1 MPKTQKRSRR
11 KKKQT
16 RKKQTLKK
24 VSKIKKI
31 VNIFKQYPEIF
42 PRGYFRFLEG
52 NLREKFQN
60 KEIIFKNG
68 VVLTWKK
75 YKVTPGKYSK
85 YNFQKGDIKINQL
98 VNKKQGNG
106 KAKNLFLKFLKKNEN
121 VNLILDVLK
130 NNKRAIKFYNKNG
143 FMKVGTTKFG
153 DLPGIVM
160 KRNKKQ
166 KGG

>member
-1 MPKTQKRSRR
+1 MPKSKKRSRR
-11 KKKQT
+11 KRNNKTKK
-16 RKKQTLKK
+16 KL
-24 VSKIKKI
+24 SKIKKI
-31 VNIFKQYPEIF
+31 VKIFKQYPKIF

-75 YKVTPGKYSK
+75 YKVNPGKYTK

-106 KAKNLFLKFLKKNEN
+106 KAKKIFLKFLKKHAN
-121 VNLILDVLK
+121 VNLILDVQT
-130 NNKRAIKFYNKNG
+130 NNKRAIKFYKKNG
-143 FMKVGTTKFG
+143 FRKVGTTKFG
-153 DLPGIVM
+153 DLPGIIM
-160 KRNKKQ
+160 KRKKIEKKQ
-166 KGG
+166 NGG

>member
-1 MPKTQKRSRR
+1 MPKTRKRSRKKR
-11 KKKQT
+11 NNKTKKK
-16 RKKQTLKK
+16 L
-24 VSKIKKI
+24 SKIKKI
-31 VNIFKQYPEIF
+31 VKIFKQYPEIF

-60 KEIIFKNG
+60 KEIMFKNG

-75 YKVTPGKYSK
+75 YKVNPGKYSK
-85 YNFQKGDIKINQL
+85 YNFKKGDIKINQL

-106 KAKNLFLKFLKKNEN
+106 KAKNLFLKFLKKHEN

-130 NNKRAIKFYNKNG
+130 NNQRAIKFYHKNG
-143 FMKVGTTKFG
+143 FRKVGTTKFG
-153 DLPGIVM
+153 KLPGIVM
-160 KRNKKQ
+160 KRSKNQ

>member
-1 MPKTQKRSRR
+1 MPKTHKRSRR

-16 RKKQTLKK
+16 RKKTLKK

>member
-1 MPKTQKRSRR
+1 MPKTRKASRR
-11 KKKQT
+11 KRNNKTKK
-16 RKKQTLKK
+16 KL
-24 VSKIKKI
+24 SKIKKI
-31 VNIFKQYPEIF
+31 VKIFKQYPKIF

-52 NLREKFQN
+52 TLREKFQN

-75 YKVTPGKYSK
+75 YKVNPGKYIK

-106 KAKNLFLKFLKKNEN
+106 KAKKIFLNFLKKHRN
-121 VNLILDVLK
+121 VNLILDVLTT
-130 NNKRAIKFYNKNG
+130 NERAIKFYKKNG
-143 FMKVGTTKFG
+143 FVKVGQTKFG
-153 DLPGIVM
+153 DLPGIIM
-160 KRNKKQ
+160 KRKKIEKIK

>member
-16 RKKQTLKK
+16 RKKTLKK

>member
-1 MPKTQKRSRR
+1 MPKTRKRSRKKR
-11 KKKQT
+11 NNKTKKK
-16 RKKQTLKK
+16 L
-24 VSKIKKI
+24 SKIKKI
-31 VNIFKQYPEIF
+31 VKIFKQYPEIF

-75 YKVTPGKYSK
+75 YKVNPGKYSK
-85 YNFQKGDIKINQL
+85 YNFKKGDIKINQL

-106 KAKNLFLKFLKKNEN
+106 KAKNLFLKFLKKHEN

-143 FMKVGTTKFG
+143 FRKVGTTKFG
-153 DLPGIVM
+153 ELPGIVM
-160 KRNKKQ
+160 KRIKNQ

>member
-1 MPKTQKRSRR
+1 MPKTQKRSRKKR
-11 KKKQT
+11 KNKQT
-16 RKKQTLKK
+16 KKK

-31 VNIFKQYPEIF
+31 VKIFKQYPEIF

-68 VVLTWKK
+68 IVLTWKK
-75 YKVTPGKYSK
+75 YKVNPGKFSK
-85 YNFQKGDIKINQL
+85 YDIKKGDIKINQL
-98 VNKKQGNG
+98 VNKTQGNG
-106 KAKNLFLKFLKKNEN
+106 KAKKIFLKFLKKHEN
-121 VNLILDVLK
+121 TNLLLDVRT

-143 FMKVGTTKFG
+143 FRKVGITNFG
-153 DLPGIVM
+153 DLSGIIM

>member
-1 MPKTQKRSRR
+1 MGIYAEIKKTFAEKSKQQN
-11 KKKQT
+11 KKE
-16 RKKQTLKK
+16 
-24 VSKIKKI
+24 IKKI
-31 VNIFKQYPEIF
+31 VKIFKQYPKIF

-75 YKVTPGKYSK
+75 YKVNPGKYTK

-106 KAKNLFLKFLKKNEN
+106 KAKKIFLKFLKKHAN
-121 VNLILDVLK
+121 VNLILDVQI
-130 NNKRAIKFYNKNG
+130 NNKRAIKFYKKNG
-143 FMKVGTTKFG
+143 FRKVGTTKFG
-153 DLPGIVM
+153 DLPGIIM
-160 KRNKKQ
+160 KLKKIEKKQ
-166 KGG
+166 NGG

>member
-11 KKKQT
+11 KRNKQT
-16 RKKQTLKK
+16 KKK

-31 VNIFKQYPEIF
+31 VKIFKQYPEIF

>member
-1 MPKTQKRSRR
+1 MPKTRKRSRKKR
-11 KKKQT
+11 NNKTKKK
-16 RKKQTLKK
+16 L
-24 VSKIKKI
+24 SKIKKI
-31 VNIFKQYPEIF
+31 VKIFKQYPEIF

-60 KEIIFKNG
+60 KEIMFKNG

-75 YKVTPGKYSK
+75 YKVNPGKYSK
-85 YNFQKGDIKINQL
+85 YNFKKGDIKINQL

-106 KAKNLFLKFLKKNEN
+106 KAKNLFLKFLKKHEN

-143 FMKVGTTKFG
+143 FSKVGATKFG
-153 DLPGIVM
+153 ELPGIVM
-160 KRNKKQ
+160 KRSKNQ